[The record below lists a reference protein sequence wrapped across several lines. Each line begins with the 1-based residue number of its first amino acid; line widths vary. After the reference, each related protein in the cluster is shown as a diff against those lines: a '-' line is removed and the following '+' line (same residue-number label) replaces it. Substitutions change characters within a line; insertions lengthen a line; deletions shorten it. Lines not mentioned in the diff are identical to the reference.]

1 MFDWRAIPWRYAAYA
16 VAAGL
21 IVELV
26 VLASQAGWFQSVG
39 SEHGPVEYAQQ
50 LLCVTAALLFAGA
63 AARHGDLADVL
74 TVAALCA
81 ALGVVREL
89 DACLDHLLYKG
100 AYKVPAALL
109 GAIALRRVWQA
120 GERLPSQLARFAAQP
135 SFAIAAV
142 GALVVLVYAQIVGQK
157 AVWMTVMGADYIR
170 PVKDAAEEL
179 EELLGYL
186 LICVGALDAYLTAR
200 KW

>member
-1 MFDWRAIPWRYAAYA
+1 MFDWRAIPWRYVAYA

-21 IVELV
+21 FAESV
-26 VLASQAGWFQSVG
+26 VLAARAGWFQYVG

-50 LLCVTAALLFAGA
+50 LLCAASVILFARA
-63 AARHGDLADVL
+63 AACKPDLSDVFAL
-74 TVAALCA
+74 AAYCTT
-81 ALGVVREL
+81 LGLVREL
-89 DACLDHLLYKG
+89 DAFLDHVAYKG
-100 AYKVPAALL
+100 AYKLPAALL
-109 GAIALRRVWQA
+109 GGLALLRVWRSKDRFA
-120 GERLPSQLARFAAQP
+120 SQLERVAARPACV
-135 SFAIAAV
+135 IAAV

-157 AVWMTVMGADYIR
+157 SVWMAVMGADYIR

-186 LICVGALDAYLTAR
+186 LIFIAALDAYVSAR